1 MNARAAMTSASAGAP
16 DDRLADEPT
25 TVYSSSGSG
34 SGGGGVITA
43 ASQLDVDPR
52 LTRLTD
58 REQVFD
64 QHCAS
69 PDAHDTPADEVPLIA
84 RRSITVIH
92 TAHTQG

>member
-1 MNARAAMTSASAGAP
+1 VN
-16 DDRLADEPT
+16 
-25 TVYSSSGSG
+25 
-34 SGGGGVITA
+34 GVITA

-58 REQVFD
+58 RGQVVD

-69 PDAHDTPADEVPLIA
+69 PVAHDTPADEVRLIA

-92 TAHTQG
+92 TAHTQGWLGSRVVSVLDSAQKGLGSNRCRDAVG